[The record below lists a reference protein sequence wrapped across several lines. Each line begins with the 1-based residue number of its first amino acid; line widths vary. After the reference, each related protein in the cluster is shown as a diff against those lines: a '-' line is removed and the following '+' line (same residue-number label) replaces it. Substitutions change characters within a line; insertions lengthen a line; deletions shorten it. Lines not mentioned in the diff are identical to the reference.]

1 MKKKDVYLVGTE
13 SNRLEKSG
21 KEQREKK
28 QNKKKEKKNT
38 PRGRDGRFL
47 GSNKAID

>member
-28 QNKKKEKKNT
+28 QNKKKEKKT
-38 PRGRDGRFL
+38 HQGGGTGGFWGQIRR
-47 GSNKAID
+47 

>member
-38 PRGRDGRFL
+38 PRGRDRRFL
-47 GSNKAID
+47 G

>member
-28 QNKKKEKKNT
+28 QNKKKKEKKT
-38 PRGRDGRFL
+38 HQGGGTGVL